1 MGMHAI
7 SIKKV
12 PVLCM
17 SFDEFMCIFY
27 LPDASSSSAAVVQ
40 ASNPTRNSDP
50 MMILMASLL
59 VKLIIGSAENRNS
72 GWLIPYWSF
81 LGVWFDGRRWW
92 NQITTKVKTIME
104 VRAKRATVTLWNVE
118 KRSKVHGSKELFKKF
133 TSSICADDSAN
144 RSELKKLTHEN
155 VPENSVPEA
164 ALI

>member
-1 MGMHAI
+1 
-7 SIKKV
+7 
-12 PVLCM
+12 M

-92 NQITTKVKTIME
+92 NQITTK
-104 VRAKRATVTLWNVE
+104 
-118 KRSKVHGSKELFKKF
+118 
-133 TSSICADDSAN
+133 
-144 RSELKKLTHEN
+144 
-155 VPENSVPEA
+155 
-164 ALI
+164 